1 MDYRALASQIA
12 AEEGIDPNL
21 FLRLVNQESRFR
33 PDAVSPKGA
42 MGLAQL
48 MPGTARDLGVD
59 PSDPVQN
66 LRGGARYLR
75 QQLDA
80 FGDPTLALAAYNAG
94 PGNVRKYGGIPPF
107 QETQNYVRTILGGG
121 APAASTQGGQQMA
134 IMEQR
139 PRGLLDA
146 LGIQRRDPTAQG
158 ETALPFYQRET
169 FGNTIDDLMLA
180 FNRMTLRPDPNL
192 AQQIG
197 QRRQERTT
205 AKQRN
210 RTLEYLRTLG
220 TPQAVEAI
228 RYAEATGDVAGAL
241 KMAQGG
247 GQYRQI
253 TGQDAAAM
261 GLDPNKVY
269 NLGPEGKVTGIGGG
283 DTILQT
289 GMSGED
295 ALRTELLK
303 LQGKILG
310 GIVETA
316 GKSAQI
322 APDINALRE
331 LALAGPSGP
340 IQGRLAEMFPEFND
354 VAAARQAI
362 IRRVAPQMRVEGSG
376 STSDIEYAGMIQSL
390 GRLTNT
396 PEANVAVADAML
408 AKYALDQQRAALV
421 QRYTM
426 NDMTYDEMV
435 AELQVLNQQSIL
447 PPSLKRLISASP
459 QATTSGGTATH
470 RLNPATGQVE
480 EIKR

>member
-59 PSDPVQN
+59 PSDPEQN

-107 QETQNYVRTILGGG
+107 QETQNYVRTILGGS

-134 IMEQR
+134 IMEQQ
-139 PRGLLDA
+139 PQGLLGA

-169 FGNTIDDLMLA
+169 FGNTLDNVMLA
-180 FNRMTLRPDPNL
+180 LNSMTLRPDPNL

-210 RTLEYLRTLG
+210 ATLDYLRNLN
-220 TPQAVEAI
+220 TPRAQEALQ
-228 RYAEATGDVAGAL
+228 YGEATGDVAGAL
-241 KMAQGG
+241 KIAMD
-247 GQYRQI
+247 RP
-253 TGQDAAAM
+253 DAPKGVVM
-261 GLDPNKVY
+261 GDRLVDP
-269 NLGPEGKVTGIGGG
+269 
-283 DTILQT
+283 
-289 GMSGED
+289 
-295 ALRTELLK
+295 R
-303 LQGKILG
+303 
-310 GIVETA
+310 
-316 GKSAQI
+316 
-322 APDINALRE
+322 
-331 LALAGPSGP
+331 
-340 IQGRLAEMFPEFND
+340 
-354 VAAARQAI
+354 
-362 IRRVAPQMRVEGSG
+362 
-376 STSDIEYAGMIQSL
+376 
-390 GRLTNT
+390 
-396 PEANVAVADAML
+396 
-408 AKYALDQQRAALV
+408 
-421 QRYTM
+421 
-426 NDMTYDEMV
+426 
-435 AELQVLNQQSIL
+435 
-447 PPSLKRLISASP
+447 
-459 QATTSGGTATH
+459 
-470 RLNPATGQVE
+470 TGQVMADFTGQGPQFKPEDISAARKEFTGLAPVKSFADQTAAYGRIISSVEDPSPSGDLALIFNYMKVLDPGSTVREGEFATAEQAGGVDTRVRSLYNRIVSGERLTPEQRADFANRATRLYQGAEQQYRSLADQYGSFARAAGLPVEQVIPDFTYSGQIYETPLEFQVPPAPAGVDAAQWRTAWQNMTDE
-480 EIKR
+480 ERRQFIQGQR

>member
-59 PSDPVQN
+59 PSDPEQN

-107 QETQNYVRTILGGG
+107 QETQNYVRTILGGS

-134 IMEQR
+134 IMEQQ
-139 PRGLLDA
+139 PQGLLGA

-169 FGNTIDDLMLA
+169 FGNTLDNVMLA
-180 FNRMTLRPDPNL
+180 LNSMTLRPDPNL

-210 RTLEYLRTLG
+210 GHWNICALS
-220 TPQAVEAI
+220 TPRKRWKQSVMPKP
-228 RYAEATGDVAGAL
+228 RGMWQL
-241 KMAQGG
+241 KMAQAQPDRTALMQNYEYALSQDMTPEQARAWVSSSPIINMPGSPTIGTIPPGYQAVKDPQTGRFTFEPIEGG
-247 GQYRQI
+247 PAAIEAETRAGQKSALAS
-253 TGQDAAAM
+253 TAQDSIR
-261 GLDPNKVY
+261 LIDSVINDPS
-269 NLGPEGKVTGIGGG
+269 LGAVTG
-283 DTILQT
+283 
-289 GMSGED
+289 MF
-295 ALRTELLK
+295 
-303 LQGKILG
+303 
-310 GIVETA
+310 
-316 GKSAQI
+316 
-322 APDINALRE
+322 
-331 LALAGPSGP
+331 
-340 IQGRLAEMFPEFND
+340 QGRLPAVTQSGTDLVTKIDQIKGQAFLQAFESLKGGGAITEREGI
-354 VAAARQAI
+354 AAQNAI
-362 IRRVAPQMRVEGSG
+362 ANLNRAQSEKAFKESLKALRDIVDRGRR
-376 STSDIEYAGMIQSL
+376 
-390 GRLTNT
+390 
-396 PEANVAVADAML
+396 
-408 AKYALDQQRAALV
+408 RAAGENIPDGGG
-421 QRYTM
+421 
-426 NDMTYDEMV
+426 NDGIVVGDPY
-435 AELQVLNQQSIL
+435 
-447 PPSLKRLISASP
+447 
-459 QATTSGGTATH
+459 
-470 RLNPATGQVE
+470 
-480 EIKR
+480 

>member
-1 MDYRALASQIA
+1 MQ
-12 AEEGIDPNL
+12 P
-21 FLRLVNQESRFR
+21 Q
-33 PDAVSPKGA
+33 
-42 MGLAQL
+42 GLL
-48 MPGTARDLGVD
+48 STV
-59 PSDPVQN
+59 
-66 LRGGARYLR
+66 
-75 QQLDA
+75 
-80 FGDPTLALAAYNAG
+80 
-94 PGNVRKYGGIPPF
+94 
-107 QETQNYVRTILGGG
+107 
-121 APAASTQGGQQMA
+121 STQGQEPEQVPFF
-134 IMEQR
+134 QR
-139 PRGLLDA
+139 PETANLLDTLAIGFSGMTLNPNQA
-146 LGIQRRDPTAQG
+146 LIQSAQERIKGRGQAAQTAQ
-158 ETALPFYQRET
+158 
-169 FGNTIDDLMLA
+169 
-180 FNRMTLRPDPNL
+180 
-192 AQQIG
+192 
-197 QRRQERTT
+197 
-205 AKQRN
+205 QRN
-210 RTLEYLRTLG
+210 RTLEYLRILG
-220 TPQAVEAI
+220 TPQAMEAI

-253 TGQDAAAM
+253 TGPDAAAM
-261 GLDPNKVY
+261 GLDPSKVY

-303 LQGKILG
+303 SQGKILG

-316 GKSAQI
+316 GISAQL

-376 STSDIEYAGMIQSL
+376 STSDIEYAGMIESL

-396 PEANVAVADAML
+396 PEANTAVADAIL

-426 NDMTYDEMV
+426 GTMPYDEMT
-435 AELQVLNQQSIL
+435 AELQRLNEQSIL
-447 PPSLKRLISASP
+447 PPSLKKLIGGSAQASP
-459 QATTSGGTATH
+459 SGGEGGRIRYDAQGN
-470 RLNPATGQVE
+470 RIE
-480 EIKR
+480 